1 MLANIVVGIGPGPL
15 ATSPDRRFV
24 YVPNEAGALLTPQA
38 PGTVSVISTI
48 SGTVT
53 ATITVGPSPYFLA
66 VSPDGDTVY
75 SSDYQTNTVSV
86 ISTATNQVT
95 STIPGFNGPCGVVV
109 SPDGSTLYVVNFT
122 GGVAVVSTAT
132 NRVTNTITGL
142 GNQPYDAVMTPDG
155 RYLYVT
161 NFNTSADYVPGPGS
175 VSVIDTATATVTDLI
190 DVGLSPD
197 AIAITP
203 DGRYV
208 YVSNADSNTVS
219 VISAATNDVDP
230 GGYQPVRDGRQPRW
244 QVRLH
249 RQLQRRVLPRPGP
262 DRRELRDG
270 DRHREQLGRQ
280 YPRGGGRHLGG
291 GLLAGPGMAVSG
303 TLRPRLPSQ
312 PGGIR
317 DILDRD
323 R

>member
-1 MLANIVVGIGPGPL
+1 MILIAPSLTKAAALGAVAGRERAVGG
-15 ATSPDRRFV
+15 RW
-24 YVPNEAGALLTPQA
+24 AG
-38 PGTVSVISTI
+38 G
-48 SGTVT
+48 GR
-53 ATITVGPSPYFLA
+53 A
-66 VSPDGDTVY
+66 VSLSGRL
-75 SSDYQTNTVSV
+75 
-86 ISTATNQVT
+86 T
-95 STIPGFNGPCGVVV
+95 STIPGFNGPCAVVV
-109 SPDGSTLYVVNFT
+109 SPDGSTLYVANFS

-219 VISAATNDVDP
+219 VISAATNDVVATI
-230 GGYQPVRDGRQPRW
+230 PVGTNPC
-244 QVRLH
+244 
-249 RQLQRRVLPRPGP
+249 
-262 DRRELRDG
+262 
-270 DRHREQLGRQ
+270 
-280 YPRGGGRHLGG
+280 
-291 GLLAGPGMAVSG
+291 AMAVSPDGRFVYTANYNGEYYHGQAPIGVNSVTVIDTASNSVVNTLVVGDG
-303 TLRPRLPSQ
+303 TS
-312 PGGIR
+312 GVAY
-317 DILDRD
+317 
-323 R
+323 